1 MSDQV
6 GRTIRKT
13 KRLRAH
19 VDYEGMSV
27 SYGRVKLGV
36 PSGFK
41 EMLEAVTKEILREQP
56 KNIPGFLSAYFAKLL
71 ENQKKG
77 CPLQTLVTER
87 IVELEP
93 ERTTAEIEVQ
103 AEAPRPV
110 TAAAAEQTEAVLEA
124 STEVQT
130 EKEEA
135 VVVAEAET
143 QADPAAEESTNE
155 TEAAEPEVT
164 ESCAKRHCSDTAITT
179 GNVTNITDSK
189 SKSVSNPTAID
200 RDAVNASEQKSHTSV
215 SSLSQ
220 IPDLKM
226 VNCEVILKKSAE
238 DLAVELEDTEN
249 VETENRA
256 VTNQVQTTEAEAP
269 SEQVQEL
276 SLEQQNANHY
286 EYVDEDTADMADEE
300 PASDAITEPV
310 PKKSSSINQ
319 EPQHYCPD
327 EEEPIQELTDIRP
340 STIEAAGGELSLEQ
354 QGHIEYEDDAAEVE
368 GASAEEAPAAEEAPV
383 EEPPIEEAQ
392 ATEEIEEP
400 AVQEEAPTE
409 ATVEETPAV
418 EEPATEESSAPPAE
432 ETAPATEEYEP
443 TEQATHNGGND
454 A

>member
-1 MSDQV
+1 M
-6 GRTIRKT
+6 G
-13 KRLRAH
+13 
-19 VDYEGMSV
+19 
-27 SYGRVKLGV
+27 
-36 PSGFK
+36 
-41 EMLEAVTKEILREQP
+41 
-56 KNIPGFLSAYFAKLL
+56 
-71 ENQKKG
+71 
-77 CPLQTLVTER
+77 TLVTER

-103 AEAPRPV
+103 AE
-110 TAAAAEQTEAVLEA
+110 
-124 STEVQT
+124 
-130 EKEEA
+130 KEEG

-143 QADPAAEESTNE
+143 QADPAVEESTNA
-155 TEAAEPEVT
+155 TESAEPEVT

-256 VTNQVQTTEAEAP
+256 VTNQVQTTEAVAP

-300 PASDAITEPV
+300 P
-310 PKKSSSINQ
+310 
-319 EPQHYCPD
+319 
-327 EEEPIQELTDIRP
+327 IQELADIRP
-340 STIEAAGGELSLEQ
+340 STIEAAGGEL
-354 QGHIEYEDDAAEVE
+354 
-368 GASAEEAPAAEEAPV
+368 
-383 EEPPIEEAQ
+383 
-392 ATEEIEEP
+392 
-400 AVQEEAPTE
+400 
-409 ATVEETPAV
+409 
-418 EEPATEESSAPPAE
+418 
-432 ETAPATEEYEP
+432 
-443 TEQATHNGGND
+443 
-454 A
+454 

>member
-1 MSDQV
+1 MSEQV

-130 EKEEA
+130 EMEEGTA
-135 VVVAEAET
+135 VAEAGT
-143 QADPAAEESTNE
+143 QAEPAAEESTNA
-155 TEAAEPEVT
+155 TEAAEPAVT
-164 ESCAKRHCSDTAITT
+164 ESSAKRHCSDTAINT

-189 SKSVSNPTAID
+189 SKSVSNPTGID
-200 RDAVNASEQKSHTSV
+200 RELSNASEQKSHTSV

-256 VTNQVQTTEAEAP
+256 VANQAQATEAEAP
-269 SEQVQEL
+269 SDQVQEL

-286 EYVDEDTADMADEE
+286 EYVDEDTTDEADEE
-300 PASDAITEPV
+300 PASCAITESV
-310 PKKSSSINQ
+310 PKTSSSTNQ
-319 EPQHYCPD
+319 EPKHYCPD
-327 EEEPIQELTDIRP
+327 EEEPIEELADIRP
-340 STIEAAGGELSLEQ
+340 STIEATGGELSLEQ
-354 QGHIEYEDDAAEVE
+354 QGHIEYEDDTAEVE
-368 GASAEEAPAAEEAPV
+368 EAPAEEAPAAEEAPV
-383 EEPPIEEAQ
+383 EEAP
-392 ATEEIEEP
+392 ATE
-400 AVQEEAPTE
+400 AAQEEAPTE
-409 ATVEETPAV
+409 AAADETPV
-418 EEPATEESSAPPAE
+418 IE
-432 ETAPATEEYEP
+432 ETATEKSSAQPVEEAAPAQEEYEP
-443 TEQATHNGGND
+443 TDLETHNGGND